1 MNMDVSRTALQLSF
15 EQLTNGTAGNTP
27 AHLAEKFS
35 ALMRKAPMEPV
46 QAPRSAGLE
55 TVSRLAAAQDMELQR
70 SVSDVADVERRAPML
85 SLSEVNV
92 ETIRLTY
99 EIASTQLD
107 MEAKMSVVNASKTAI
122 ETLMKNQ

>member
-1 MNMDVSRTALQLSF
+1 MNVDVSRTAMQMSL
-15 EQLTNGTAGNTP
+15 EQLRNGTVESTP
-27 AHLAEKFS
+27 AHVAERFS

-46 QAPRSAGLE
+46 HASQSAGLE
-55 TVSRLAAAQDMELQR
+55 TVSKLAAAQDMEIQR
-70 SVSDVADVERRAPML
+70 SVSDVADVERRAPTL
-85 SLSEVNV
+85 SMSEMNV

-107 MEAKMSVVNASKTAI
+107 MEAKMSVVNSSKTAI

>member
-1 MNMDVSRTALQLSF
+1 
-15 EQLTNGTAGNTP
+15 
-27 AHLAEKFS
+27 
-35 ALMRKAPMEPV
+35 MEPV
-46 QAPRSAGLE
+46 HESQSTRLE
-55 TVSRLAAAQDMELQR
+55 TVSRLAAAQDTEIQN
-70 SVSDVADVERRAPML
+70 SVNDIADVERRAPML

-107 MEAKMSVVNASKTAI
+107 MEAKMSVVNSSKTAI

>member
-1 MNMDVSRTALQLSF
+1 MTVDVSRTALKMSL
-15 EQLTNGTAGNTP
+15 EQLTNGTAGNTQT
-27 AHLAEKFS
+27 HLAEKFS

-46 QAPRSAGLE
+46 HASQNAGLE
-55 TVSRLAAAQDMELQR
+55 TVSRLAAAQDAEIQH
-70 SVSDVADVERRAPML
+70 SVNDVADVERRAPML

-107 MEAKMSVVNASKTAI
+107 MEAKMSVVNSSKTAI